1 MTALGDLLAA
11 RMQMAM
17 SLGWHIV
24 LACLGVGFPALVL
37 LAEWRGL
44 RARDEV
50 WTLIARRWA
59 KGLAVVFAVGAVSG
73 TILSF
78 EMGLLWPGLMGT
90 YGEVIGLPF
99 AIEGIAFFI
108 EAIFL
113 GIYLYAWGRLP
124 PRAHLLSGVP
134 IVIAGVASAFFVVTA
149 NAWMQT
155 PVGFRVEDGRVVAAS
170 PWRAMFNPAMPHQT
184 VHMIVA
190 ALMVSGFLVASVYAV
205 ALLRGRRD
213 AYHRR
218 AFGLAFT
225 LGAIAAP
232 VQVLVGDVAAR
243 AVADL
248 QPVKLAAMEAL
259 LRSEQDAGLH
269 VGGILS
275 NGELKY
281 AITIPHALSLLVH
294 GDPHSTVAGLET
306 VSPALWPPIMMVH
319 WSFDIMVGLAFGLLG
334 LSLWFAVAGWRR
346 RALPA
351 SPWFYRLAV
360 LGGPAAVLALE
371 CGWVVTEVGRQPW
384 IVYGYLLTADAV
396 NPVPGLRLGFYGLI
410 PVYVFLTIAAVYV
423 LRRLAHAPLDT
434 GVAEHVADYRS
445 VGGSS

>member
-1 MTALGDLLAA
+1 
-11 RMQMAM
+11 
-17 SLGWHIV
+17 
-24 LACLGVGFPALVL
+24 
-37 LAEWRGL
+37 
-44 RARDEV
+44 
-50 WTLIARRWA
+50 
-59 KGLAVVFAVGAVSG
+59 
-73 TILSF
+73 
-78 EMGLLWPGLMGT
+78 
-90 YGEVIGLPF
+90 
-99 AIEGIAFFI
+99 
-108 EAIFL
+108 
-113 GIYLYAWGRLP
+113 
-124 PRAHLLSGVP
+124 
-134 IVIAGVASAFFVVTA
+134 
-149 NAWMQT
+149 
-155 PVGFRVEDGRVVAAS
+155 
-170 PWRAMFNPAMPHQT
+170 MPHET

-213 AYHRR
+213 TYHRR
-218 AFGLAFT
+218 AFGLAFA

-232 VQVLVGDVAAR
+232 IQVVVGDVAAR

-248 QPVKLAAMEAL
+248 QPIKLAAMEAL

-275 NGELKY
+275 NGELRY

-319 WSFDIMVGLAFGLLG
+319 WSFDIMVGLGFGLLG
-334 LSLWFAVAGWRR
+334 LSLWFAVAAWRR

-360 LGGPAAVLALE
+360 LAGPAAVVALE

-410 PVYVFLTIAAVYV
+410 PVYVFLTIAAIYV
-423 LRRLAHAPLDT
+423 LRRLARAPFEA

-445 VGGSS
+445 VGGRS